1 MVWNDVLAKNSFFFL
16 IILKDLNEKKYHFH
30 RSYSCYKTCSEKLTP
45 KKNMLRI
52 RHGNDFAHVSLYLP
66 VTIYFHAYALL
77 LYIQYLRN
85 WSTACNLRIRRVR
98 HAAPCSNTYLYLISF
113 KIQCFDYYFQQQ
125 LVYFIKSIILK
136 LLALF
141 NFRFRYYIAI

>member
-1 MVWNDVLAKNSFFFL
+1 MKH
-16 IILKDLNEKKYHFH
+16 LNEKKYHFH

-45 KKNMLRI
+45 KKK
-52 RHGNDFAHVSLYLP
+52 HVTYTPWQWFCACKLILASYYIFPCVCIVIIYSILAKLKHSLQFTYTTRTP
-66 VTIYFHAYALL
+66 CCALQL
-77 LYIQYLRN
+77 
-85 WSTACNLRIRRVR
+85 
-98 HAAPCSNTYLYLISF
+98 SNIYLYLISF